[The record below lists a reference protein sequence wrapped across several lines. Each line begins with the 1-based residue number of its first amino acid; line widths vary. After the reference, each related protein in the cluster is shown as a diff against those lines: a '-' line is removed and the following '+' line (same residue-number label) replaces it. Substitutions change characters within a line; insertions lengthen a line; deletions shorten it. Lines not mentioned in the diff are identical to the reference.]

1 MFRFLSIIPLALGLT
16 LAGEANVQPVA
27 YQQDNLAMEG
37 KLVLPSTPATGK
49 LPGIVLMP
57 DWMGVSPQAV
67 AYARRISE
75 WGYVVLVADLFGK
88 GAQPEN
94 AAEAGKVSGAL
105 KGNTMLMRKRATAA
119 FDALKQQPGVDAD
132 KIGTVG
138 FCFGGMAS
146 LELARSGAPLLSIVS
161 VHGNLATPSPDDTK
175 NIHGKVL
182 VLQGADDPYATPAQ
196 AQTFM
201 GELKQAGVDWQVV
214 YYGGAVHGFTNP
226 GSGSDPRVGLA
237 YNAKADRRAF
247 AVMKDFL
254 AEAL

>member
-1 MFRFLSIIPLALGLT
+1 MFLPIILLAVGLVA
-16 LAGEANVQPVA
+16 AGDANVQPVP
-27 YQQDNLAMEG
+27 YRQDSLAMEG
-37 KLVLPSTPATGK
+37 QLVLPASPPAGK

-57 DWMGVSPQAV
+57 DWMGVSPQAI
-67 AYARRISE
+67 AYAKRISE
-75 WGYVVLVADLFGK
+75 WGYAVLVADLYGK
-88 GAQPEN
+88 GAQPKN
-94 AAEAGKVSGAL
+94 AKDAGKLSAAL
-105 KGNTMLMRKRATAA
+105 KGNTMLMRKRAAA
-119 FDALKQQPGVDAD
+119 ALEALKQQAGVDGD
-132 KIGTVG
+132 KIATVG

-146 LELARSGAPLLSIVS
+146 LELARSGAPLQGIVS
-161 VHGNLATPSPDDTK
+161 VHGNLTTPLPGDTK

-196 AQTFM
+196 AQTFA
-201 GELKQAGVDWQVV
+201 GEMKQAGVDWQMI

-226 GSGSDPRVGLA
+226 GSGTDVRQGLA